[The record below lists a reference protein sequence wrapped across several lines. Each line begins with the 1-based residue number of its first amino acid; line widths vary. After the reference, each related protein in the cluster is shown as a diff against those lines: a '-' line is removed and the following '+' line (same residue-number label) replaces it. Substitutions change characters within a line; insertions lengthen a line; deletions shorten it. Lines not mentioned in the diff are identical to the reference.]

1 MIGLTPVTSIL
12 PRVKKEMIPLIV
24 PASLIRN
31 IAPILMASTLH
42 QDTNSVI
49 LRLLANHTSG
59 YLPALQFP
67 PESWLAR
74 RFSFMSLVADVFIL
88 LTNTLQTIGPTI
100 LSVHN
105 PSMRRV
111 IMTGLKIRS
120 LAVVLMLVLVLT
132 TSSVWAADQ
141 EAKVVS
147 TQWLQDNLSRSDIR
161 IVDVRNSVADYW
173 QSHIPGAVYMNP
185 EVMRLADRGVPV
197 KLLPPEALVIMLGK
211 MGIDPKT
218 MVVVYTESGDF
229 KGPYLVW
236 ALDYLGHKQV
246 AVMEGGFSKW
256 QKDGFLVTQ
265 DYPEISVKE
274 YPQPK
279 MLHHEVRASLDEV
292 KKVVVSGGAI
302 IIDVRPVE
310 LYTGEKGPWK
320 RKGHIKGSLSR
331 FWGEDLAAGGMWK
344 NRVELKAAY
353 EKLGVT
359 PDKQIIT
366 SCGQGQMSAHTY
378 FTLKYLLNYPNVRNY
393 DGSFNEWSNIMD
405 LPVETG
411 MTP

>member
-1 MIGLTPVTSIL
+1 
-12 PRVKKEMIPLIV
+12 
-24 PASLIRN
+24 
-31 IAPILMASTLH
+31 
-42 QDTNSVI
+42 
-49 LRLLANHTSG
+49 
-59 YLPALQFP
+59 
-67 PESWLAR
+67 
-74 RFSFMSLVADVFIL
+74 MSLVADIFIL
-88 LTNTLQTIGPTI
+88 LTNILQTISPTT
-100 LSVHN
+100 LMVHN
-105 PSMRRV
+105 PFMRRYR
-111 IMTGLKIRS
+111 MTGLKIRL
-120 LAVVLMLVLVLT
+120 LAFVPMLVLILT
-132 TSSVWAADQ
+132 TSPVWAAGQ

-147 TQWLQDNLSRSDIR
+147 TQWLRDNLSRPDMR

-185 EVMRLADRGVPV
+185 EVMRLSDRGVPV

-218 MVVVYTESGDF
+218 MVVVYAESGDF

-236 ALDYLGHKQV
+236 ALDYLGHKRV
-246 AVMEGGFSKW
+246 VVMEGGFSKW

-265 DYPEISVKE
+265 DYPEIAAKV
-274 YPQPK
+274 YPRPK
-279 MLHHEVRASLDEV
+279 KLHHEVRASLDEV

-302 IIDVRPVE
+302 ILDVRPVE

-331 FWGEDLAAGGMWK
+331 FWGEDLTPDGMWK
-344 NRVELKAAY
+344 DRVELKAAY

-393 DGSFNEWSNIMD
+393 DGSFNEWSNIKD